1 MLALS
6 SSSRHSKM
14 ELRNRILFTILVGAI
29 LFLAG
34 CREGRALSPREQ
46 FGDNKWY
53 FLALE
58 SMQQGMESDAIGYL
72 EKGAKGSDDFLAKKC
87 LEELSRFGTVGERIA
102 TAQELYKRFPD
113 TASLLRLSQALL
125 AAEDYEQII
134 YLTTDVSE
142 PLSAELT
149 AIRLH
154 ALVRKNKQGLA
165 GELEDWFLFESITP
179 HHHRFFES
187 FLAANNEGLVSQ
199 ETMQSI
205 RLRLAVHQ
213 RDYGQSFRILSEL
226 LQGQDDAY
234 LWLVQQSEEMLSD
247 IGRTFLYGTQKL
259 TDAANFFEGALQS
272 LQKDSPKHTA
282 FYLNFY
288 AARLY
293 DKGLGTGSRK
303 ALEKFQAAMEIAP
316 TPENY
321 DNALWYYL
329 STQLKIST
337 AAAEKALKQYIPTIY
352 DVLYYSDFFET
363 MALRYVTNRDW
374 NGLLRCYTLM
384 REYVDGETLARYA
397 YLSGR
402 LVQLGQVDLDA
413 FPQETLDELVGARH
427 GAAGETVEPQTAE
440 QGVPVEEA
448 VSRGLFAA
456 AYREGC
462 DLYYRLLAAVQLGYS
477 PAVVRQSLYQTRLL
491 EDFQRDMDVELL
503 LAGFMAFDLPER
515 IYPLWQ
521 EHSRS
526 ISLEMA
532 QKAASHLSLYGT
544 DLYSAQGLR
553 LMSNAIFHADTQ
565 TTEEMYRL
573 AYPRLYAQEISA
585 AAQKYQLPEYLVFAL
600 IRSESFFDAGVSSH
614 AGAVGLA
621 QLMPATAGDIAR
633 KLKVSQYDLTD
644 PQTSIDFGSFY
655 LAELVG
661 RLEGSVIEA
670 LYSYNAGIT
679 NVRNWK
685 KYFPDLPEDLI
696 LEMIPFTETRN
707 YGKKIVSAAAVYG
720 DLYYGVTHGD
730 VVSEIMFQA
739 ATE

>member
-1 MLALS
+1 
-6 SSSRHSKM
+6 M
-14 ELRNRILFTILVGAI
+14 ERRNRFLFTFLLGTILVI
-29 LFLAG
+29 AG
-34 CREGRALSPREQ
+34 CRDGRALSSREQ

-58 SMQQGMESDAIGYL
+58 SIQQGMESDAIGYL
-72 EKGAKGSDDFLAKKC
+72 EKGAKRSNDFLAKKC
-87 LEELSRFGTVGERIA
+87 LEELSRFGTVSQRVA

-113 TASLLRLSQALL
+113 EGCLLRLTQELL
-125 AAEDYEQII
+125 SAGDYEEVIA
-134 YLTTDVSE
+134 LTTGGHLDAGLMYNRLVA
-142 PLSAELT
+142 LSN
-149 AIRLH
+149 
-154 ALVRKNKQGLA
+154 KGKQGMA
-165 GELEDWFLFESITP
+165 GELEDWFFHESISQY
-179 HHHRFFES
+179 HKEFYDSFKES
-187 FLAANNEGLVSQ
+187 LIPSVFSEEDIQ
-199 ETMQSI
+199 
-205 RLRLAVHQ
+205 RLKIRLAVHQ
-213 RDYGQSFRILSEL
+213 RDYGQSFRILSEIV
-226 LQGQDDAY
+226 QGQDDAH

-259 TDAANFFEGALQS
+259 TEAAHFFDAALQS
-272 LQKDSPKHTA
+272 LQQDSPKYTA

-288 AARLY
+288 GARLY

-321 DNALWYYL
+321 DNALWYYF

-337 AAAEKALKQYIPTIY
+337 AAAEKALKQYISTIY
-352 DVLYYSDFFET
+352 DSQYYSDFFET

-374 NGLLRCYTLM
+374 NGLLRCYTLIK
-384 REYVDGETLARYA
+384 EYADGETLSRYA

-402 LVQLGQVDLDA
+402 LVQLGQVDLDE
-413 FPQETLDELVGARH
+413 FPQETLDDLMDVQHE
-427 GAAGETVEPQTAE
+427 AAEEKVEPQDAE
-440 QGVPVEEA
+440 QDLPVVEA

-456 AYREGC
+456 AYREGG
-462 DLYYRLLAAVQLGYS
+462 DLYYRLLASVQLGYS
-477 PAVVRQSLYQTRLL
+477 PAVVRQSLYQTQLL

-503 LAGFMAFDLPER
+503 LEGFMAFDLPER

-521 EHSRS
+521 EHSHS
-526 ISLEMA
+526 IGLEVA
-532 QKAASHLSLYGT
+532 QKAAAHLSLYGT

-553 LMSNAIFHADTQ
+553 LMSNAIFHADIQ

-573 AYPRLYAQEISA
+573 AYPRLYAQEIAA

-600 IRSESFFDAGVSSH
+600 IRSESFFDAAVSSH

-633 KLKVSQYDLTD
+633 KLKLADYDLTN
-644 PQTSIDFGSFY
+644 PETSIEFGSFY
-655 LAELVG
+655 LAELVE
-661 RLEGSVIEA
+661 RLDGSVIEA

-685 KYFPDLPEDLI
+685 KYFPNLPEDLI
-696 LEMIPFTETRN
+696 LELIPFTETRN

-720 DLYYGVTHGD
+720 DLYYGASHKD
-730 VVSEIMFQA
+730 VVTEIMF
-739 ATE
+739 E

>member
-1 MLALS
+1 MLAPS
-6 SSSRHSKM
+6 SPSRHSKM
-14 ELRNRILFTILVGAI
+14 ELHNRLLFTLLLGTI

-58 SMQQGMESDAIGYL
+58 SMQQGMESEAIGYL
-72 EKGAKGSDDFLAKKC
+72 EKGAQKSDDFLAKKC
-87 LEELSRFGTVGERIA
+87 LEELSRFGTVSQRVA

-113 TASLLRLSQALL
+113 EDSLLRLSQALL
-125 AAEDYEQII
+125 DVEDYEQII

-142 PLSAELT
+142 PLPVELT
-149 AIRLH
+149 AIRLY
-154 ALVRKNKQGLA
+154 ALAKKNKQGMA
-165 GELEDWFLFESITP
+165 GELEDWFFHESISQY
-179 HHHRFFES
+179 HKEIYDS
-187 FLAANNEGLVSQ
+187 FKDTLIPSVFSEEDIQ
-199 ETMQSI
+199 
-205 RLRLAVHQ
+205 RLKIRLAVHQ
-213 RDYGQSFRILSEL
+213 RDYGQSFRILAEL
-226 LQGQDDAY
+226 LQGQDDVY

-259 TDAANFFEGALQS
+259 TDAANFLETALKQLEEGT
-272 LQKDSPKHTA
+272 PPYTA

-288 AARLY
+288 SARLY

-321 DNALWYYL
+321 DNALWYYF

-352 DVLYYSDFFET
+352 DPLYYGDFFET

-374 NGLLRCYTLM
+374 NGLLRCYNLIK
-384 REYVDGETLARYA
+384 EYADGETLSRYA

-402 LVQLGQVDLDA
+402 LVQLELIDLDE
-413 FPQETLDELVGARH
+413 FPQEILDELVNVQQ
-427 GAAGETVEPQTAE
+427 EMIVEKMGQQAVG
-440 QGVPVEEA
+440 QDLPVAEA

-456 AYREGC
+456 AYREGG
-462 DLYYRLLAAVQLGYS
+462 DLYYRLLASVQLGYS
-477 PAVVRQSLYQTRLL
+477 PAVVRQSLYQTQLL
-491 EDFQRDMDVELL
+491 EDFQRDADVELL
-503 LAGFMAFDLPER
+503 LEGFMAFDLPER

-526 ISLEMA
+526 IGLEVA
-532 QKAASHLSLYGT
+532 QKAAAHLSLYGT

-553 LMSNAIFHADTQ
+553 LMSNAIFHADIQ

-573 AYPRLYAQEISA
+573 AYPRLYAQEIA
-585 AAQKYQLPEYLVFAL
+585 TAAQKYQLPEYLVFAL
-600 IRSESFFDAGVSSH
+600 IRSESFFDAVVSSH

-633 KLKVSQYDLTD
+633 KLKLTDYDLTN
-644 PQTSIDFGSFY
+644 PQTSIEFGSFY

-661 RLEGSVIEA
+661 RLDGSIIEA

-696 LEMIPFTETRN
+696 LELIPFTETRN
-707 YGKKIVSAAAVYG
+707 YGKKIVSAAAIYG
-720 DLYYGVTHGD
+720 DLYYGVSHKD
-730 VVSEIMFQA
+730 VVTEIMFQ
-739 ATE
+739 